1 MQKARKWSC
10 VLDLLL
16 GFRRLEAWHDMRVK
30 INLIDSLLTKSAHVE
45 TDPTK
50 QISRLITRSKNL
62 AKCFTKQRTVRG
74 FAKNKHALNW
84 FVNDSYTSLRNPY
97 FWTRLKNT
105 DCDTKKKRFNDSSEK
120 NCVHNKR
127 TQTLKFKARVF
138 RRRLHCSNTRLQ
150 KLVTTQHL
158 PFYLPSFAE
167 APRRLTSIQC
177 RWSWLSWHKSASSCK
192 T

>member
-1 MQKARKWSC
+1 
-10 VLDLLL
+10 
-16 GFRRLEAWHDMRVK
+16 MRVK

-50 QISRLITRSKNL
+50 QISRLITWSNNL
-62 AKCFTKQRTVRG
+62 AKCLTKQRTVRG
-74 FAKNKHALNW
+74 FAKNKHALDW

-97 FWTRLKNT
+97 FWTRLKSRLWH
-105 DCDTKKKRFNDSSEK
+105 KKKVQRFIRK
-120 NCVHNKR
+120 NCARNKR

-150 KLVTTQHL
+150 KLVSVQQI
-158 PFYLPSFAE
+158 PCYLPSFAE